1 VARALAE
8 GFVYQGERSTFRKRP
23 HGTDVRGL
31 APPRFVTC
39 VQNHDQVGNRPRGER
54 LSALVPFDA
63 LRPLS
68 TLVVL
73 GAGIPLLFMG
83 EEYGEDRPFLYFTSH
98 TDPALAKA
106 VSEGRKNEFI
116 AGGEEDVPDPQDE
129 RTFLASKLAHRRDG
143 RHGALREHYRR
154 VLGLRKA
161 HRAAIARAWPRVERE
176 GTVFTLLRPGLVVR
190 ANLGP
195 EPAGGLGPWGVA
207 IEEGGGAR
215 AQSSE
220 GGEGDLRAQA
230 EASGDPPHAFETGP
244 GEGLAPGK

>member
-1 VARALAE
+1 
-8 GFVYQGERSTFRKRP
+8 
-23 HGTDVRGL
+23 
-31 APPRFVTC
+31 
-39 VQNHDQVGNRPRGER
+39 
-54 LSALVPFDA
+54 
-63 LRPLS
+63 
-68 TLVVL
+68 
-73 GAGIPLLFMG
+73 MG

-98 TDPALAKA
+98 TDPALAAA

-116 AGGEEDVPDPQDE
+116 AGGDRGRAGPAGPG
-129 RTFLASKLAHRRDG
+129 RRSSRSKLSHRRDG

-154 VLGLRKA
+154 LLALRKA

-176 GTVFTLLRPGLVVR
+176 GTVFTLRRPGLVVR